1 MFASAA
7 SARGAGGQGQGRRGS
22 LGLGGR
28 QEKRTL
34 GAPGGADVRVHS
46 AHAHVGAGA
55 PGVEDSPQ
63 AEEVS
68 ALAVVVVG
76 PALVLVR
83 VLGAVVVRVRRRLST
98 RERVHWRQLDRRRA
112 VRVPLR
118 RVVCLRWCY

>member
-1 MFASAA
+1 MRYAERQVGGEAQVGEGEGV
-7 SARGAGGQGQGRRGS
+7 RVGRVGEGGGGQGQGRRGS

-63 AEEVS
+63 AEEAS
-68 ALAVVVVG
+68 LLAVVVGVG

-83 VLGAVVVRVRRRLST
+83 VVVLEG
-98 RERVHWRQLDRRRA
+98 REGE
-112 VRVPLR
+112 
-118 RVVCLRWCY
+118 